1 MSNLQRILYVDD
13 EPDIQAI
20 VKTALESL
28 GGFTVYTC
36 DCGADAVT
44 EVPVFKPDMI
54 LLDVMMPGLNG
65 IETFDALKAL
75 PDMADTPVVFVTAK
89 AQSDELNKYKALGA
103 AGTIPKPFDPI
114 TLSDDL
120 HQIWKTVVVVE

>member
-1 MSNLQRILYVDD
+1 MNSLQRILYVDD

-20 VKTALESL
+20 VKTALEAL
-28 GGFTVYTC
+28 GGFTVRTC

-54 LLDVMMPGLNG
+54 LLDMMMPGMNG

-75 PDMADTPVVFVTAK
+75 PEMADTPVVFVTAK

-120 HQIWKTVVVVE
+120 HQIWKTVVVE

>member
-1 MSNLQRILYVDD
+1 MSSLQRILYVDD

-20 VKTALESL
+20 VKTALEAL
-28 GGFTVYTC
+28 GGFTVHTC

-54 LLDVMMPGLNG
+54 LLDMMMPGMNG

-75 PDMADTPVVFVTAK
+75 PETADTPVVFVTAK
-89 AQSDELNKYKALGA
+89 AQADELDKYKALGA

-120 HQIWKTVVVVE
+120 HQIWQTVVVE

>member
-1 MSNLQRILYVDD
+1 MNSLQRILYVDD

-28 GGFTVYTC
+28 GGFTVRTC
-36 DCGADAVT
+36 DCGADAVI

-54 LLDVMMPGLNG
+54 LLDMMMPGLNG

-75 PDMADTPVVFVTAK
+75 PEMADTPVVFVTAK

-120 HQIWKTVVVVE
+120 LQIWKTVGVE

>member
-1 MSNLQRILYVDD
+1 MNSLQRILYVDD

-20 VKTALESL
+20 VKTALEAL
-28 GGFTVYTC
+28 GGFTVCTC

-54 LLDVMMPGLNG
+54 LLDMMMPGLNG

-75 PDMADTPVVFVTAK
+75 PEMADTPVVFVTAK

-120 HQIWKTVVVVE
+120 HQIWKTVVVE